1 MSKKSS
7 PEEIYIDVLNERLA
21 KDAAINLLIS
31 LIEASEAFNI
41 RAKSIEVIRL
51 LKIENSKVFL
61 LLENC
66 LVSDESALVR
76 NASIITLVNNYYKK
90 AMLPLKWAIEHDNS
104 VILLKT
110 IYDLIKE
117 INDPNLRFLE
127 LKLIDRLNEIYN
139 IRAEADLFLNL
150 EVVYSEFIGNP
161 NLLIKKSWYKVMKMI
176 NLYPD
181 YIGLNSRLFYL
192 IGGGTNLTPLSEDI
206 NNLDFFRSIFLKK
219 SQDKKVLK
227 FRKRVKLFQDI

>member
-1 MSKKSS
+1 LTKKSS
-7 PEEIYIDVLNERLA
+7 PEKIYTDVLNERLTR
-21 KDAAINLLIS
+21 DTAINLLIS

-51 LKIENSKVFL
+51 LRVESSRIFLVLENS
-61 LLENC
+61 

-76 NASIITLVNNYYKK
+76 NASIITLVNNFYKK
-90 AMLPLKWAIEHDNS
+90 AMLPLKWVIEHDDS

-110 IYDLIKE
+110 VFDLIKQT
-117 INDPNLRFLE
+117 NDPNLRFLE
-127 LKLIDRLNEIYN
+127 LRLINRLKEIYN
-139 IRAEADLFLNL
+139 IRAEAELFLNL

-161 NLLIKKSWYKVMKMI
+161 NLCIKKSWYKVMKMI

-192 IGGGTNLTPLSEDI
+192 IGGGTNLTPLSKSI
-206 NNLDFFRSIFLKK
+206 NNLEFFRSIFLEKRL
-219 SQDKKVLK
+219 DKEYLN